1 VCRPE
6 TAVPTLN
13 RFPLL
18 GLWAREAARRIGYS
32 TPDAEALGHAYALLY
47 AIRANMKPE
56 PSKAAEPRARPRRRR
71 GLDELSFGGD
81 TLDVVY
87 DDAGHVQ
94 GAVGGGRPQTPRS
107 YRTSVANKFPPGYL
121 AAVST
126 AFRRVLRAYPPRT
139 LDSKLVYDVYD
150 QWKKACA
157 VGRRVDLDRLIEW
170 CHARASGTAPKLQAT
185 APRTAARRS
194 SKSRASSRAAPPTS
208 LLK

>member
-1 VCRPE
+1 
-6 TAVPTLN
+6 
-13 RFPLL
+13 
-18 GLWAREAARRIGYS
+18 
-32 TPDAEALGHAYALLY
+32 
-47 AIRANMKPE
+47 M
-56 PSKAAEPRARPRRRR
+56 
-71 GLDELSFGGD
+71 DELTFGGD

-139 LDSKLVYDVYD
+139 LDSKLVYDIYD

-157 VGRRVDLDRLIEW
+157 VGRRVDLDCLIELVPRQGRR
-170 CHARASGTAPKLQAT
+170 HRPEASGDGRPARGQEVQQVAGVVQGGPADVVVEVGEHLAPAGRELGDPVGPLPQPGLAVPTAP
-185 APRTAARRS
+185 
-194 SKSRASSRAAPPTS
+194 
-208 LLK
+208 

>member
-1 VCRPE
+1 M
-6 TAVPTLN
+6 PTLN

-18 GLWAREAARRIGYS
+18 GLWAREAARRIGYP

-47 AIRANMKPE
+47 AIRANMRTE
-56 PSKAAEPRARPRRRR
+56 RAKADQTTARPRRRR
-71 GLDELSFGGD
+71 GVDELTFGGD
-81 TLDVVY
+81 TFEVVY

-107 YRTSVANKFPPGYL
+107 YRTSVANKFAPGYL
-121 AAVST
+121 AAVSA
-126 AFRRVLRAYPPRT
+126 AFRQVLRAYPPKT
-139 LDSKLVYDVYD
+139 LDSKLVYDIYD

-170 CHARASGTAPKLQAT
+170 CHQRAGGRRAKSQTTAARP
-185 APRTAARRS
+185 AARRS
-194 SKSRASSRAAPPTS
+194 SKSRASSGAAAPTS